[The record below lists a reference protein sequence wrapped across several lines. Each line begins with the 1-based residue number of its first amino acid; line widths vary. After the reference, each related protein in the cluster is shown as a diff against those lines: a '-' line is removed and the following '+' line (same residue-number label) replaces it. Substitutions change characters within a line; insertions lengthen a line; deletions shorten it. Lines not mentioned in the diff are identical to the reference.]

1 MRKSGFPT
9 VDEIPV
15 CTGSGAETGMQV
27 IGNVNCFHNPDI
39 LGQCGI
45 ERRNKTFRFNPR
57 YIGKK
62 MSSLPARMDARIG
75 SPRTEKL
82 NGVLMQ
88 QRQCLL
94 YFALHGAERFLSVP
108 QLFLPS
114 VEMCSV
120 V

>member
-1 MRKSGFPT
+1 MRKSGFSA

-15 CTGSGAETGMQV
+15 CAGSGAETGMQA
-27 IGNVNCFHNPDI
+27 IGNMNCFHNPDI

-62 MSSLPARMDARIG
+62 MSSLPASVYSRIG
-75 SPRTEKL
+75 SSRTEKF

-108 QLFLPS
+108 QLFLPPM
-114 VEMCSV
+114 ETRSV